1 MLKHHTMQP
10 KEKEGEPVSSSG
22 DQLPTAEIG
31 VLAQK
36 LFRRSRK
43 KKEEFSAIVKNMYT
57 KAAGKDFLVIHS
69 PGGWGNTQWDDLL
82 DWEKSIVTGVTATL
96 EKLGYS
102 CVVVQYFRSGNGWV
116 RHMKDI
122 LKEMRFFFT
131 GASRRAEIMAEG
143 LKLVAHNLKELKIVL
158 VGASQGAAFNNVAM
172 QKIGHEERIYSLE
185 LGTFFPHM
193 PRRFLTERTLAID
206 SNGTMRDPMCHRNL
220 WAGTKSYMAAF
231 YRWIKGQIQRKPMK
245 FTHCINTPGHEYNWE
260 YPAVHTSIEEF
271 MAGRFGA
278 RSKTGR

>member
-1 MLKHHTMQP
+1 MKQHTMQP
-10 KEKEGEPVSSSG
+10 KENESEPISLNE
-22 DQLPTAEIG
+22 DQNLKAEMSA
-31 VLAQK
+31 LAQK
-36 LFRRSRK
+36 LFKGSRK
-43 KKEEFSAIVKNMYT
+43 KKEEFTAVLKNMYT
-57 KAAGKDFLVIHS
+57 KATGKDFLVIHS

-82 DWEKSIVTGVTATL
+82 EWEKSIVTGVTATL
-96 EKLGYS
+96 ENLGYS
-102 CVVVQYFRSGNGWV
+102 YSMVQYFRSGDGWA

-122 LKEMRFFFT
+122 LKEMQFFFT

-143 LKLVAHNLKELKIVL
+143 LKLIASNFKELKIIL

-172 QKIGHEERIYSLE
+172 QKIGHQQRIYSIE

-231 YRWIKGQIQRKPMK
+231 YRWTKGQIQRRPIK

-260 YPAVHTSIEEF
+260 YPAVHKSIEEF
-271 MAGRFGA
+271 LGGRFGK